1 MKRTFLTLII
11 AIVTVFTCSANPNDP
26 DHADPRMSEAE
37 ALFSV
42 TGDQIIENARQY
54 IGTPYRYGGKTP
66 KAFDCSGFTAY
77 VYKSLNIRLNNNSR
91 SQYQEGL
98 SVDRDDLKVG
108 DLVFFTG
115 RNAHGGVGHVGIV
128 SKVNGDGDFSFIHAS
143 CSEGV
148 TESNINEA
156 YYTQRYI
163 GARRIIAD
171 YSDIYA
177 YNK

>member
-1 MKRTFLTLII
+1 
-11 AIVTVFTCSANPNDP
+11 
-26 DHADPRMSEAE
+26 
-37 ALFSV
+37 
-42 TGDQIIENARQY
+42 
-54 IGTPYRYGGKTP
+54 
-66 KAFDCSGFTAY
+66 
-77 VYKSLNIRLNNNSR
+77 
-91 SQYQEGL
+91 
-98 SVDRDDLKVG
+98 
-108 DLVFFTG
+108 
-115 RNAHGGVGHVGIV
+115 VGIV